1 MRTLEHVP
9 EEKRKRIA
17 LETLEIYAA
26 IAHRLGMGIVRKE
39 LEDLAFKYA
48 YPQEFAEAQKLLT
61 EKSKETQER
70 LEQMTKDLT
79 KSSAKDGIK
88 NLRPTTASKGSGAC
102 GKNSSAKAAT

>member
-1 MRTLEHVP
+1 VP

-48 YPQEFAEAQKLLT
+48 YPA
-61 EKSKETQER
+61 R
-70 LEQMTKDLT
+70 VCRG
-79 KSSAKDGIK
+79 AKTFDRK
-88 NLRPTTASKGSGAC
+88 V
-102 GKNSSAKAAT
+102 